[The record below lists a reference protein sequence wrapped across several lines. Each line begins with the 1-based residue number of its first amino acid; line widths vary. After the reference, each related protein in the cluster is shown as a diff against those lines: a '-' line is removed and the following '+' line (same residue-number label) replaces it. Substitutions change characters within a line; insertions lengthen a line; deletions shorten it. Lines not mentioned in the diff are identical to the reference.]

1 MFRCLPLQ
9 IYLCDS
15 YRYRYYVRSFGKIKL
30 LHTSK
35 LEITSVNIDEVNCA
49 ASPACLNSKIA
60 VCVPLF
66 QVSRLNSK
74 LQT

>member
-1 MFRCLPLQ
+1 M
-9 IYLCDS
+9 
-15 YRYRYYVRSFGKIKL
+15 RSFGKIKL

-49 ASPACLNSKIA
+49 ACLNSKIA

>member
-1 MFRCLPLQ
+1 M
-9 IYLCDS
+9 
-15 YRYRYYVRSFGKIKL
+15 RSFGKIKL